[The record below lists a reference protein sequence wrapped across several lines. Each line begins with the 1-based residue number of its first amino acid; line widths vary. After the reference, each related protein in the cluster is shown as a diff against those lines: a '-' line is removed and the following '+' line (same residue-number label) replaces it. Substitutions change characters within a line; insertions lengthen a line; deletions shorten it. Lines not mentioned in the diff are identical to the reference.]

1 MQWIASLVF
10 TGFLFV
16 WTFSYAVF
24 FVVACAFLPVR
35 GRFALARLYARSVLA
50 VLRLAVHQVR

>member
-1 MQWIASLVF
+1 MQWIASLLF
-10 TGFLFV
+10 TGFLFA

-24 FVVACAFLPVR
+24 FVVACVFLPVR

-50 VLRLAVHQVR
+50 VLRLL